1 MTNQAN
7 QIHLRSRKESVSVL
21 CLIYYLPYKIILT
34 FVNIASCYYSIY
46 KYAKYFAKRH
56 PKIIEDEKAVA
67 VVLRLEEESHS
78 DADKAASIY
87 GRASGDKISHPG
99 RRFTIT
105 AVGTNLSSVIPQE
118 FQQGDD
124 ATNVD
129 VVDFA
134 AGLAPLPYDSTSNES
149 ARKKGRM
156 SPPIPPAR
164 RPFSW
169 HRSTSKASS
178 GSGISPFHELNQPQF
193 PLQSPVMTGVGQS
206 LEEVDPIPNRVE
218 SPPLAHRSF
227 STALLRRR
235 SSDRGLSFRRSPSPQ
250 LSSGTPRPSSTT
262 IPLLYQRM
270 LRHHSSNTKD
280 PILDLSTPTIEP
292 PPPALLS
299 GPYHFAAL
307 EKVEEVAR
315 RGPPRKVEPDMNRYI
330 SALADTDRASFG
342 SKDRLFIREEDEEDE
357 GIEARRKEEPIRRS
371 TQTDR
376 TSWASRKSRVY
387 IC

>member
-1 MTNQAN
+1 M
-7 QIHLRSRKESVSVL
+7 SVL

-78 DADKAASIY
+78 GAAKDASID
-87 GRASGDKISHPG
+87 GRARVDNTPHPA

-118 FQQGDD
+118 YQQGDD
-124 ATNVD
+124 ATNID

-134 AGLAPLPYDSTSNES
+134 AGLAPSSNDGTSNEPQ
-149 ARKKGRM
+149 RKKGRM
-156 SPPIPPAR
+156 PPPIPPAR

-178 GSGISPFHELNQPQF
+178 GSGVSPFHERGQPQF

-206 LEEVDPIPNRVE
+206 LEDVDPLPNRIE
-218 SPPLAHRSF
+218 SPPLAQRSF
-227 STALLRRR
+227 STALLRRC
-235 SSDRGLSFRRSPSPQ
+235 SSDRSLPFRRSPSPR
-250 LSSGTPRPSSTT
+250 LNSGTPRPRSTT
-262 IPLLYQRM
+262 IPLFHQRM
-270 LRHHSSNTKD
+270 LRHHSSNTKG
-280 PILDLSTPTIEP
+280 PTFDLSIPTIEP

-299 GPYHFAAL
+299 GPYDFATL
-307 EKVEEVAR
+307 EKVKEVVR
-315 RGPPRKVEPDMNRYI
+315 RGPPRKVEPNINRYI
-330 SALADTDRASFG
+330 YALADTDRTSFG
-342 SKDRLFIREEDEEDE
+342 SRDRLFIREENEEDE
-357 GIEARRKEEPIRRS
+357 GIGARRTEESIRRS

-376 TSWASRKSRVY
+376 TSCASKKSRVY

>member
-1 MTNQAN
+1 M
-7 QIHLRSRKESVSVL
+7 
-21 CLIYYLPYKIILT
+21 YYLPYKIILT

-67 VVLRLEEESHS
+67 VVLRLEEESFS
-78 DADKAASIY
+78 GADKAASIY
-87 GRASGDKISHPG
+87 GRASGGDTSGPR

-105 AVGTNLSSVIPQE
+105 AVGTNLSSVVPQE

-134 AGLAPLPYDSTSNES
+134 AGLTPLPDDSTSNEPQ
-149 ARKKGRM
+149 RKKGPM
-156 SPPIPPAR
+156 PPPIPPAR

-169 HRSTSKASS
+169 TRSTSKTSS
-178 GSGISPFHELNQPQF
+178 GSGVSPFHELNRPQF
-193 PLQSPVMTGVGQS
+193 PLLSPVMTGVSQS
-206 LEEVDPIPNRVE
+206 LHDVDTIPNRVE
-218 SPPLAHRSF
+218 SPPLAQRSF

-235 SSDRGLSFRRSPSPQ
+235 SSDRSLSFRRSPSPR
-250 LSSGTPRPSSTT
+250 LGSGTPRPSSTT
-262 IPLLYQRM
+262 IPLIYQRI

-280 PILDLSTPTIEP
+280 PTLDLSTSTIEP

-299 GPYHFAAL
+299 GPYHFATL
-307 EKVEEVAR
+307 EKVEEVVR
-315 RGPPRKVEPDMNRYI
+315 RGPPRKVEPDITRYI
-330 SALADTDRASFG
+330 SALADTDRTSFG
-342 SKDRLFIREEDEEDE
+342 SRDRLFIREEDEEDE
-357 GIEARRKEEPIRRS
+357 GIGARQKEAIRRS